1 MIYDIR
7 LFIFQF
13 MFDDHQKDDNDI
25 QWIEKYKSYS
35 KVKIWGMIIKT
46 KFYQTFDNELPRT

>member
-25 QWIEKYKSYS
+25 QCIVKYMVNKSQNMRYEN
-35 KVKIWGMIIKT
+35 K
-46 KFYQTFDNELPRT
+46 N